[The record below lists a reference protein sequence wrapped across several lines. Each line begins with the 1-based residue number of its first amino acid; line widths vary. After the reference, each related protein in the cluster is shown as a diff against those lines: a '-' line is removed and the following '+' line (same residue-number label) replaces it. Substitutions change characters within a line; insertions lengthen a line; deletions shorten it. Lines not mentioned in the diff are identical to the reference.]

1 MSRPRVYLLAGL
13 VVLLLLALAGL
24 FLRNDPP
31 APTPALQQSY
41 AKALAQAHNGLPGAA
56 RVLYQQLGR
65 DDLSPIRRASLYAE
79 LPNYPSPLALKLAR
93 KDLQHEDPLVR
104 RAAVESIAALV
115 PAAQRSLV
123 LGPMLDDEEESVR
136 FAAVDALLGLT
147 PDEVGLYFG
156 PLQEVLEQYQQ
167 DLLLRT
173 EYPQDQVHLAR
184 LYIHERDLQA
194 ANAALDRALALEPDN
209 LDAIAAKVRLLDSQ
223 GQGDTSREVLAS
235 ALQRH
240 PESAFLQHELGLWLL
255 RHSQNEYALL
265 AFSRALELEPDN
277 NDYRYTLA
285 TSLHSLDQLDAAQ
298 KQLETVLS
306 RQPANRKAR
315 VLLIEYWKE
324 SGQLQNVQ
332 VLLAQ
337 LEQQNPDDPLVQQG
351 L

>member
-93 KDLQHEDPLVR
+93 KDLQHKDPLVR

>member
-1 MSRPRVYLLAGL
+1 MSRPRVYLFAGL
-13 VVLLLLALAGL
+13 SLLLLLALAVA
-24 FLRNDPP
+24 FWRNDPP

-56 RVLYQQLGR
+56 RVLYQQLAR

-79 LPNYPSPLALKLAR
+79 LPNYPSPQALKLAS

-104 RAAVESIAALV
+104 RAAIESIAELV
-115 PAAQRSLV
+115 PGPQRSLV
-123 LGPMLDDEEESVR
+123 LGPMLDDEEPSVR

-147 PDEVGLYFG
+147 PDDIGVYFG
-156 PLQEVLEQYQQ
+156 PLQEALAQYQQ
-167 DLLLRT
+167 TLSARS

-184 LYIHERDLQA
+184 LYMHERDFDSA
-194 ANAALDRALALEPDN
+194 HAALERALALEPEN
-209 LDAIAAKVRLLDSQ
+209 LDAIASKVRLLDAQ
-223 GQGDTSREVLAS
+223 GNTDASREMLAS
-235 ALQRH
+235 ALRRNPQ
-240 PESAFLQHELGLWLL
+240 SAFLQNELGLWLL
-255 RHSQNEYALL
+255 RHNQNEYALL

-285 TSLHSLDQLDAAQ
+285 TSLHSLDQLDVAQ

-306 RQPANRKAR
+306 REPANRKAR

-332 VLLAQ
+332 ILLAQ